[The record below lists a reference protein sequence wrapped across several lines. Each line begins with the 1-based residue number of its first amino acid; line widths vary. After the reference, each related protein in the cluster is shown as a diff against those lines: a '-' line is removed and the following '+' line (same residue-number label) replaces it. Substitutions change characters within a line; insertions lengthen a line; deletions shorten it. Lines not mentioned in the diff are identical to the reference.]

1 MTFQA
6 IDTQLIINQANESAA
21 KAGLTLN
28 WVRGYKGML
37 QAYFGDKVQ
46 TDSGAVSPMLFL
58 RNINDGGHALMI
70 GVGMFRFVC
79 MNGLVVG
86 DNFYSRRIIHRAGP
100 TLDEFLTNLDKN
112 LDAAFETAASM
123 DLAGMVEEYSARQ
136 VTEQQ
141 GIEVLA
147 SLPLPR
153 NVVDSAIYRWIAP
166 SRTEDTPRNLWS
178 LYNIANEA
186 NRVRSSSTSA
196 FNREVN
202 LLDDI
207 TALLEFNSRAA

>member
-6 IDTQLIINQANESAA
+6 IDTQLIIDQANASAA

-79 MNGLVVG
+79 ANGLVVG

-166 SRTEDTPRNLWS
+166 VREEDTPRNVWS

-207 TALLEFNSRAA
+207 TALLDFNSKAA

>member
-1 MTFQA
+1 
-6 IDTQLIINQANESAA
+6 
-21 KAGLTLN
+21 
-28 WVRGYKGML
+28 
-37 QAYFGDKVQ
+37 
-46 TDSGAVSPMLFL
+46 
-58 RNINDGGHALMI
+58 MI

-79 MNGLVVG
+79 ANGLVVG

-100 TLDEFLTNLDKN
+100 TLDEFLANLDKN

-123 DLAGMVEEYSARQ
+123 DLAGMVEEYSTRQ

-153 NVVDSAIYRWIAP
+153 NVVDLAIYRWIAP
-166 SRTEDTPRNLWS
+166 RRIEDTPRNVWS

-207 TALLEFNSRAA
+207 TALLDFNSKAA